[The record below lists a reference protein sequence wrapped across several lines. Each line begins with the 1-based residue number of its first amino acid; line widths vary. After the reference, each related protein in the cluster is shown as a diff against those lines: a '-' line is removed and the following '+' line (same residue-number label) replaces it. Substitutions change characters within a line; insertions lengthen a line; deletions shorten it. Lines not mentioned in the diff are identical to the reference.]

1 MEIITTLFQN
11 KFPISFCEILSSF
24 PRYCSS
30 FWNLILIIYKHFWNL
45 LYRNDSYIWKE
56 ECCWAVN
63 VLFGTVLSNSKNNE
77 SESIKMSSHL
87 LALWPC
93 MESSSPRSTDQCH
106 FLQSCSVEFLFFL
119 QDRFDTSYNILIP
132 FEEVMLFKLL
142 IYSFSNIIEH
152 QLYTGHW
159 A

>member
-1 MEIITTLFQN
+1 
-11 KFPISFCEILSSF
+11 
-24 PRYCSS
+24 
-30 FWNLILIIYKHFWNL
+30 
-45 LYRNDSYIWKE
+45 
-56 ECCWAVN
+56 
-63 VLFGTVLSNSKNNE
+63 
-77 SESIKMSSHL
+77 
-87 LALWPC
+87 
-93 MESSSPRSTDQCH
+93 
-106 FLQSCSVEFLFFL
+106 VEFLFFL